1 MPVKA
6 WRNFVRVRSMRGE
19 MGTFFSIKVGI
30 DFPRFLGRSGGYLYA
45 LSLIIATYGR
55 AARRYPSTESFM
67 GLAIFIRSI
76 RSSGLMAPV
85 VHGKPTLLPPP
96 L

>member
-45 LSLIIATYGR
+45 LSLIIATYAER
-55 AARRYPSTESFM
+55 
-67 GLAIFIRSI
+67 LDDI
-76 RSSGLMAPV
+76 
-85 VHGKPTLLPPP
+85 P
-96 L
+96 LRNRLWAW